1 MSDMMFYLC
10 IAGIPIFLLLVICIA
25 LMSKLTDIVADEDA

>member
-1 MSDMMFYLC
+1 MNELMFYLC

-25 LMSKLTDIVADEDA
+25 LMSKLTDIVKDEDA